1 MELYF
6 RRAGSRAAVAGV
18 WWHLDGARVI
28 LSLMKWK
35 LLTIGKPALEYAR
48 LGADEYVRRLQRQ
61 TDFSWQVVKVLPTEK
76 PAGHFWLVLDERGAA
91 LTTMALREKVDGWE
105 MAAVKH
111 ITVMIGGS
119 DGHDQATRARAD
131 LVLGLSALTLQHEL
145 ALVVFLEAL
154 YRVYTLKRGEPYHR

>member
-6 RRAGSRAAVAGV
+6 RGAGSRAVVAGV

-28 LSLMKWK
+28 LSLM
-35 LLTIGKPALEYAR
+35 
-48 LGADEYVRRLQRQ
+48 RRLQRQ
-61 TDFSWQVVKVLPTEK
+61 TDFSWQVVKVLPAEK